1 MAECEG
7 GTLPLSYAPL
17 AWPWEGWAG
26 QVLAYH
32 GGNQVTGYRLQKQ
45 PGAGSWEL
53 GARSGGPA
61 FVVSHICQQKADM
74 GHPGFV
80 VSTVE

>member
-1 MAECEG
+1 MALGGVG
-7 GTLPLSYAPL
+7 GTGPSVPR
-17 AWPWEGWAG
+17 GK
-26 QVLAYH
+26 
-32 GGNQVTGYRLQKQ
+32 TGYRVQVTEA
-45 PGAGSWEL
+45 AGSWEL